1 VVRSV
6 KNRRSVEGGGRE
18 SRARGLPTTSI
29 GETFPRLLPDSSW
42 EKGLRWPRCA
52 RRAQEVP
59 PEGRKRRREGGI
71 PGRIENEDGTRLA
84 AKEISSVNGDNPYPG
99 SNDGGMDG
107 GVVGSRGKR
116 RREEES
122 SGRKGGTTLSCFPS
136 GGFIMASSYY
146 RRIHRHD
153 ANLRQETKTDL
164 TIPERTARMRG
175 RGSSRRDHRHRLAGC
190 EITDDPKR
198 KRTAEKIAAGPS
210 SIPITIA
217 ATRRR

>member
-1 VVRSV
+1 VRSV
-6 KNRRSVEGGGRE
+6 KNRQSVGGRE
-18 SRARGLPTTSI
+18 GGREGEDCRLQASAKLFRARFRTPHPG
-29 GETFPRLLPDSSW
+29 

-52 RRAQEVP
+52 RGTREEVP
-59 PEGRKRRREGGI
+59 PEGRKGRGVGGSQGGSGKRGRET
-71 PGRIENEDGTRLA
+71 ERLA

-107 GVVGSRGKR
+107 GVVSSRGKGQ
-116 RREEES
+116 REEES

-164 TIPERTARMRG
+164 TIPECMARG
-175 RGSSRRDHRHRLAGC
+175 RGARRGSQSSQSSSSSQDAAIRQEEL
-190 EITDDPKR
+190 ITDLSLHR
-198 KRTAEKIAAGPS
+198 YR
-210 SIPITIA
+210 
-217 ATRRR
+217 